1 MALSDFMKN
10 ILSSINGAILSNP
23 RKLVECSENT
33 YIEEVYKA
41 AQVIADN
48 DDIKIVSLAGPSGS
62 GKTTSAHILQDRLT
76 ALGEATI
83 IVSLD
88 DFYLAEDRLPVL
100 PDGKKDIE
108 SVNSLDAELIKT
120 CLNEIILYGKT
131 KLPYY
136 DFKTKT
142 SHKAQKSVDIGSK
155 GIVIVEGLHALNP
168 VITDL
173 VPRKNIYKIYVN
185 VNCGISD
192 DNGNQL
198 LSSRQIR
205 LMRRSLRDEIFR
217 GSDINKTLTMWE
229 DVVAG
234 ERKYL
239 YCFKD
244 TADFTLKT
252 LHPYEPALYK
262 KRFTEM
268 ALEVDKNHKGYE
280 YFMKT
285 VRGVAD
291 FCDLDEE
298 LIPHGSLIREFIGE
312 GKYN

>member
-1 MALSDFMKN
+1 MKN
-10 ILSSINGAILSNP
+10 ILGEINLALKEHP
-23 RKLVECSENT
+23 ET
-33 YIEEVYKA
+33 FIEECEKEYIDGIYTA
-41 AQVIADN
+41 AKVIADN
-48 DDIKIVSLAGPSGS
+48 DDIKIVALAGPSGS
-62 GKTTSAHILQDRLT
+62 GKTTSAHILADRLT
-76 ALGEATI
+76 ELGETAI

-88 DFYLAEDRLPVL
+88 DFYLSADKLPL
-100 PDGKKDIE
+100 LENGKRDIE
-108 SVNSLDAELIKT
+108 SVNALDSSLIKE
-120 CLNEIILYGKT
+120 CLNEIVLSGKT
-131 KLPYY
+131 TLPKY

-142 SHKAQKSVDIGSK
+142 SHKKAKSVDIGSK

-173 VPRKNIYKIYVN
+173 VPRENIYKIYVS

-192 DNGNQL
+192 DNGKQL

-217 GSDINKTLTMWE
+217 NSDINTTLTMWE

-252 LHPYEPALYK
+252 LHSFEPALYK
-262 KRFTEM
+262 KRFSQM
-268 ALEVDKNHKGYE
+268 LLELDKNHKGYE
-280 YFMKT
+280 YFLKT
-285 VRGVAD
+285 VNGVKK
-291 FCDLDEE
+291 FEE
-298 LIPHGSLIREFIGE
+298 LSHSLIPNNSLIREFIGE

>member
-1 MALSDFMKN
+1 MKN
-10 ILSSINGAILSNP
+10 ILGEINLALKEDAENFII
-23 RKLVECSENT
+23 ECEKE
-33 YIEEVYKA
+33 YIDGIFTA
-41 AQVIADN
+41 AKEIADN

-62 GKTTSAHILQDRLT
+62 GKTTSAHILADRLCE
-76 ALGEATI
+76 LGETTI

-88 DFYLAEDRLPVL
+88 DFYFSGDNLPIL
-100 PDGKKDIE
+100 KNGKRDIE
-108 SVNSLDAELIKT
+108 SVNALDSGLIKE

-131 KLPYY
+131 MLPKY

-142 SHKAQKSVDIGSK
+142 SHKKAKSVDIGNR

-173 VPRKNIYKIYVN
+173 VPRENIYKIYVS
-185 VNCGISD
+185 VNEGILD
-192 DNGNQL
+192 DNGKKL

-205 LMRRSLRDEIFR
+205 LMRRAIRDENFR
-217 GSDINKTLTMWE
+217 NSDINTTLTMWE

-252 LHPYEPALYK
+252 LHSFEPALYK
-262 KRFTEM
+262 KRFTQM
-268 ALEVDKNHKGYE
+268 LLELDKNHSGYD
-280 YFMKT
+280 YFLKT
-285 VRGVAD
+285 VNGVSK
-291 FCDLDEE
+291 FYELSHS
-298 LIPHGSLIREFIGE
+298 LIPHNSLIREFIGD